1 MLEERRRHDGADRVA
16 TEILG
21 TGRAK
26 AVTEETRDRVVAARL
41 EFAAEH
47 VEIGEHDARVP
58 LRLLRWT
65 VLGLGLRRYDSAA
78 RRHALDLGVLLRL
91 ADLAAALFLA
101 AHNGLPWFVAV
112 GGPPGLGAPR
122 LGRPTL
128 STLLRVGSPMPRV
141 VVTGG
146 SGKLGQACVADLV
159 EHGWDVVNVDRVPP
173 PRPVSPF
180 LRVDLTDFGQVV
192 EALSVN
198 DGYRGVDAVVHL
210 AAIPAPGLTANAA
223 TFANNITTTYNVF
236 AAARHAGITNV
247 VWASSET
254 VLGLPFD
261 IPPPY
266 IPVDEEYPARPES
279 TYSLVKHLEEQMAIE
294 LVRWDAELKMI
305 GLRFSNVMDPA
316 DYVAFPGYDADP
328 SLRKW
333 NLWGY
338 IDARDGAQAIRKAL
352 AYEPKG
358 CDVFIIAAA
367 DTVMSRSNNE
377 LTAEIF
383 PDVGVRATVGEH
395 TTLLAIDKARRVLG
409 FEPQFSWRG

>member
-1 MLEERRRHDGADRVA
+1 
-16 TEILG
+16 
-21 TGRAK
+21 
-26 AVTEETRDRVVAARL
+26 
-41 EFAAEH
+41 
-47 VEIGEHDARVP
+47 
-58 LRLLRWT
+58 
-65 VLGLGLRRYDSAA
+65 
-78 RRHALDLGVLLRL
+78 
-91 ADLAAALFLA
+91 
-101 AHNGLPWFVAV
+101 
-112 GGPPGLGAPR
+112 
-122 LGRPTL
+122 
-128 STLLRVGSPMPRV
+128 MPRV

-279 TYSLVKHLEEQMAIE
+279 TYSLVKHLEEQMARQFC
-294 LVRWDAELKMI
+294 RWDPNLKMI
-305 GLRFSNVMDPA
+305 GLRFSNVMDPG
-316 DYVAFPGYDADP
+316 DYAAFPSYDADP
-328 SLRKW
+328 NLRKW

-352 AYEPKG
+352 AYEPRG

>member
-1 MLEERRRHDGADRVA
+1 
-16 TEILG
+16 
-21 TGRAK
+21 
-26 AVTEETRDRVVAARL
+26 
-41 EFAAEH
+41 
-47 VEIGEHDARVP
+47 
-58 LRLLRWT
+58 
-65 VLGLGLRRYDSAA
+65 
-78 RRHALDLGVLLRL
+78 
-91 ADLAAALFLA
+91 
-101 AHNGLPWFVAV
+101 
-112 GGPPGLGAPR
+112 
-122 LGRPTL
+122 
-128 STLLRVGSPMPRV
+128 MPRV

-159 EHGWDVVNVDRVPP
+159 DHGWDVVNVDRVPSP
-173 PRPVSPF
+173 HPVSPF

-198 DGYRGVDAVVHL
+198 DGYQGVDAVVHL
-210 AAIPAPGLTANAA
+210 AAIPAPGLTTNAA

-266 IPVDEEYPARPES
+266 IPVDEEYAARPES
-279 TYSLVKHLEEQMAIE
+279 TYSLVKHLEEQMARQFC
-294 LVRWDAELKMI
+294 RWDSNLKMI

-316 DYVAFPGYDADP
+316 DYDAFPGYDADP
-328 SLRKW
+328 NLRKW

-338 IDARDGAQAIRKAL
+338 IDARDGAQAVRKAL
-352 AYEPKG
+352 AYEPRG

-383 PDVGVRATVGEH
+383 PDVEVRGDVGEH
-395 TTLLAIDKARRVLG
+395 TTLLGIAKARRVLG